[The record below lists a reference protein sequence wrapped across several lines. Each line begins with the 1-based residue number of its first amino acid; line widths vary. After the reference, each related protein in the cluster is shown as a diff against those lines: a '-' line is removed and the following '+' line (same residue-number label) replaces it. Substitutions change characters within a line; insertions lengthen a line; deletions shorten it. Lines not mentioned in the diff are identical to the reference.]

1 MHRDVVAGGP
11 LPSQLRN
18 IAMSGWANVT
28 GAHAI
33 AATFAGDP
41 ERAIAAAVGSGG
53 DTDTV
58 GSIVGAIV
66 GARYGLNALPR
77 PWVGGFTGAGVGG
90 ERDSGMLCG
99 IGPTRITGVLL
110 QQMPARAA
118 RKRDAGHAGS

>member
-58 GSIVGAIV
+58 GASSERSSAPATGLTRCHGPGLEGLQGRELVENTIRECCVGSV
-66 GARYGLNALPR
+66 PL
-77 PWVGGFTGAGVGG
+77 V
-90 ERDSGMLCG
+90 
-99 IGPTRITGVLL
+99 
-110 QQMPARAA
+110 
-118 RKRDAGHAGS
+118 